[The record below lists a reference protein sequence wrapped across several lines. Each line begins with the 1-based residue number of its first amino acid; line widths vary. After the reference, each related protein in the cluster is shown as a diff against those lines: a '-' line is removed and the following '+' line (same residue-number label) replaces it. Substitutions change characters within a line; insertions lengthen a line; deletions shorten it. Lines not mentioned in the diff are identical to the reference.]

1 MATHFLYL
9 TNATLASLVV
19 RGGHVAERR
28 EFATTD
34 EGLAAFEPH
43 LRALRALPT
52 HLICDLAEE
61 DFRHDTIPHV
71 GRSDREA
78 IVQRK
83 VAQMFR
89 NTPFRYAHLQ
99 GREGEGRRDDR
110 VLYTAITNP
119 EALRPWLDLIERLA
133 VPLRGIHSAAL
144 LGSRLLAALD
154 LRAPH
159 TLLVLFTP
167 GEAVRQ
173 TYFRK
178 EELQFTRLAP
188 LDLEEG
194 RTLGALLA
202 EETTRTW
209 QYLDNLRYFAPEDRL
224 EVCVLASAADRPA
237 IEPALREFPQI
248 HYRVIDIGEAS
259 AKLGLKGGASSS
271 SVADA
276 ILVRA
281 FLRRPMEN
289 HFASEAERRHSTL
302 RTARLVLDRAALGVL
317 AASIA
322 IGGWNLSRAFR
333 AGDADQRTGREIAAL
348 NQEYARIQSSMPAP
362 GSPVATVRD
371 AVAFHD
377 AYIERFPSIGQ
388 FLAPLSSVLEAHPQV
403 RLAQL
408 AWLVTDDAAA
418 TPALASAPARS
429 PPPVKSLP
437 KGGENAV
444 RPAVDENAASIFPTA
459 RFEVALIEATVE
471 VASHDF
477 RGALGEVEQ
486 LASAIARLPGFRA
499 QVVESPLDVRPSLVL
514 QGRHA
519 EREANRMAP
528 RFILRVVRER
538 RA

>member
-1 MATHFLYL
+1 MAAHFLYL
-9 TNATLASLVV
+9 TNATLASLLV

-28 EFATTD
+28 EFATTE
-34 EGLAAFEPH
+34 EGLAAFETH
-43 LRALRALPT
+43 LRALRTVPT

-71 GRSDREA
+71 GRSDRDA

-89 NTPFRYAHLQ
+89 NTPFRYAYVQ

-119 EALRPWLDLIERLA
+119 EALRPWLDLVERLA
-133 VPLRGIHSAAL
+133 VPLQGIYSAAL
-144 LGSRLLAALD
+144 LGSRLLAPLD
-154 LRAPH
+154 LRATH

-173 TYFRK
+173 TYFRNG
-178 EELQFTRLAP
+178 ELQFTRLAP
-188 LDLEEG
+188 LDIEEG
-194 RTLGALLA
+194 GTLGALLA

-224 EVCVLASAADRPA
+224 EVCVIAHSTDRPA

-248 HYRVIDIGEAS
+248 HYRVIDIDQAAGS
-259 AKLGLKGGASSS
+259 LGLKGGSSGS
-271 SVADA
+271 SADA
-276 ILVRA
+276 LLVRA

-289 HFASEAERRHSTL
+289 HFASDAERRHSVL
-302 RTARLVLDRAALGVL
+302 RTARLVLDRAAIAVLG
-317 AASIA
+317 ASIA
-322 IGGWNLSRAFR
+322 IGAWNLTRAFR
-333 AGDADQRTGREIAAL
+333 AGEADQRTGREIASL
-348 NQEYARIQSSMPAP
+348 NQEYDRIQRSMPAP
-362 GSPVATVRD
+362 GTAVATVRD

-377 AYIERFPSIGQ
+377 AYLARFPSIGR

-408 AWLVTDDAAA
+408 GWLVTDDAAA
-418 TPALASAPARS
+418 TPVLASAPARS

-437 KGGENAV
+437 KGGESAV
-444 RPAVDENAASIFPTA
+444 RPAIDESAASAFPTA
-459 RFEVALIEATVE
+459 RFEVALLEATVD

-486 LASAIARLPGFRA
+486 LAAAIARLPGFRA

-519 EREANRMAP
+519 EREAQRMAP

-538 RA
+538 GA